1 MYLFIMIMA
10 DNDDHIVIIIMIISI
25 KSIILVIP
33 TIKFIFVYKG

>member
-1 MYLFIMIMA
+1 MIMA